1 MNIYK
6 RMEIV
11 CRSIPYG
18 KVASYGQIAFLC
30 GAPRNARQVGYALR
44 TDKLGKNIP
53 AHRIVNSKGQLSGA
67 WHFGSS
73 DLQKEL
79 LESEGIELYKA
90 DNLWCLDIEKYI
102 WKPDVN
108 AIEQMKIKFEE
119 TEKEPD

>member
-18 KVASYGQIAFLC
+18 RVAAYGQIAFLC
-30 GAPRNARQVGYALR
+30 GAPQNARQVGYALR

-79 LESEGIELYKA
+79 LESEGIELYRA

-108 AIEQMKIKFEE
+108 ATEQM
-119 TEKEPD
+119 

>member
-18 KVASYGQIAFLC
+18 RVASYGQIAFLC

-90 DNLWCLDIEKYI
+90 DNLWCLDIEKCI
-102 WKPDVN
+102 WKPCVN

-119 TEKEPD
+119 AEKEPD

>member
-18 KVASYGQIAFLC
+18 RVASYGQIAFLC

-90 DNLWCLDIEKYI
+90 DNLWCLDVEKYI

-119 TEKEPD
+119 AEKEPG

>member
-18 KVASYGQIAFLC
+18 RVASYGQIAFLC

-108 AIEQMKIKFEE
+108 VIEQMKIKFEE

>member
-18 KVASYGQIAFLC
+18 RVASYGQIAFLC

-44 TDKLGKNIP
+44 IDKLGKNIP

-102 WKPDVN
+102 WKPGVN
-108 AIEQMKIKFEE
+108 EIEQMKIQFEE
-119 TEKEPD
+119 AEKEPG

>member
-67 WHFGSS
+67 WHFSSS

-119 TEKEPD
+119 AEKEPD

>member
-79 LESEGIELYKA
+79 LESEGIELYKV
-90 DNLWCLDIEKYI
+90 DNLWCLEIEKYI
-102 WKPDVN
+102 CKPDVN

-119 TEKEPD
+119 AEKEPG

>member
-18 KVASYGQIAFLC
+18 RVASYGQIAFLC
-30 GAPRNARQVGYALR
+30 GVPRNARQVGYALR
-44 TDKLGKNIP
+44 TERLGKNIP

-79 LESEGIELYKA
+79 LESEGVKLYRC
-90 DNLWCLDIEKYI
+90 DNLWCLD
-102 WKPDVN
+102 V
-108 AIEQMKIKFEE
+108 
-119 TEKEPD
+119 

>member
-44 TDKLGKNIP
+44 ADKLGKNIP
-53 AHRIVNSKGQLSGA
+53 AHRIVNTKGQLSGA

-108 AIEQMKIKFEE
+108 ATEQMKIKFEE
-119 TEKEPD
+119 AEKEPD

>member
-18 KVASYGQIAFLC
+18 RVASYGQIAFLC

-44 TDKLGKNIP
+44 TGKLGKNIP

-102 WKPDVN
+102 WKPDVS

-119 TEKEPD
+119 TEKEPG

>member
-119 TEKEPD
+119 AEKEPG

>member
-18 KVASYGQIAFLC
+18 RVASYGQIAFLC

-119 TEKEPD
+119 AEKEPG

>member
-11 CRSIPYG
+11 CHSIPYG

-79 LESEGIELYKA
+79 LESEGLELYR
-90 DNLWCLDIEKYI
+90 DENYWCTDIKKYI
-102 WKPDVN
+102 WHPDE
-108 AIEQMKIKFEE
+108 AEMAEIKKKFEE
-119 TEKEPD
+119 IEKELI

>member
-18 KVASYGQIAFLC
+18 RVASYGQIAFLC

-79 LESEGIELYKA
+79 LESEGIELYKV

-119 TEKEPD
+119 AEKEPG

>member
-18 KVASYGQIAFLC
+18 RVASYGQIAFLC

-90 DNLWCLDIEKYI
+90 DNLWCLDIAKYI

-119 TEKEPD
+119 AEKEPG

>member
-108 AIEQMKIKFEE
+108 TTEQMKIKFEE
-119 TEKEPD
+119 TEKEPG

>member
-18 KVASYGQIAFLC
+18 RVASYGQIAFLC

-90 DNLWCLDIEKYI
+90 DNLWCLDIAKYI
-102 WKPDVN
+102 WKHGVN
-108 AIEQMKIKFEE
+108 EIEQMKIKFEE
-119 TEKEPD
+119 AEKEPD

>member
-18 KVASYGQIAFLC
+18 RVASYGQIAFLC

-119 TEKEPD
+119 TEKEPG

>member
-18 KVASYGQIAFLC
+18 RVASYGQIAFLC

-102 WKPDVN
+102 WKPDADV
-108 AIEQMKIKFEE
+108 IERFKIKFEE

>member
-18 KVASYGQIAFLC
+18 RGASYGQIAFLC

-67 WHFGSS
+67 WYFGSS

-90 DNLWCLDIEKYI
+90 DNLWCLDIAKYI
-102 WKPDVN
+102 WKPDEN
-108 AIEQMKIKFEE
+108 TIEWLKIKFEE
-119 TEKEPD
+119 AEKEPG

>member
-79 LESEGIELYKA
+79 LESEGMKLYR
-90 DNLWCLDIEKYI
+90 DGNYWCTNIKKHI
-102 WKPDVN
+102 WCPDE
-108 AIEQMKIKFEE
+108 AEMAEMKKKFEE
-119 TEKEPD
+119 IEKELI

>member
-102 WKPDVN
+102 WKPDADV
-108 AIEQMKIKFEE
+108 IERFKIKFEE

>member
-18 KVASYGQIAFLC
+18 RVASYGQIAFLC

-102 WKPDVN
+102 WKPD
-108 AIEQMKIKFEE
+108 AEAMEQLKIKFEE
-119 TEKEPD
+119 TEKEPG

>member
-18 KVASYGQIAFLC
+18 RVASYGQIAFLC

-79 LESEGIELYKA
+79 LESEGIELYK
-90 DNLWCLDIEKYI
+90 DYNLWCLDIEKYI

-119 TEKEPD
+119 AEKEPG

>member
-18 KVASYGQIAFLC
+18 RVASYGQIAFLC

-73 DLQKEL
+73 ELQKEL
-79 LESEGIELYKA
+79 LESEGIELYRA

-108 AIEQMKIKFEE
+108 AIEQIKIKFEE
-119 TEKEPD
+119 TEKEPG

>member
-18 KVASYGQIAFLC
+18 RVVSYGQIAFLC

-102 WKPDVN
+102 WKPGVN

-119 TEKEPD
+119 AEKEPG